1 MQILNIVFEQENP
14 ATQELP
20 ETLEK
25 VTKPVI
31 FSILTSPVDKHGI
44 DTGLFQDLLAL
55 QLFF

>member
-25 VTKPVI
+25 VMKPVI
-31 FSILTSPVDKHGI
+31 FSFLTSPVDKHGI